1 MSKIKIISW
10 IVVLCIT
17 GWIATRTYYFFF
29 ANSNPQLTLSGIV
42 DGGYYAGDVSCV
54 VNGEHPYKVKTITV
68 MLDGKPLTYNFSIG
82 KSSFDFPFT
91 LPTKTLANGKHDL
104 HIKLVDGTLKRNQ
117 VSKDLAFY
125 VDNTPLQ
132 AAFVKQTTEYR
143 VFQGKTLHIQFQTNK
158 LLKEAHVNVFSNVF
172 PCYPEAKNSLI
183 YETFIPIECE
193 ATPNEYVLTIDCR
206 DHVDNL
212 VTLEAK
218 VQIVP
223 YPFKKH
229 ALHVDQQ
236 HIEREKEIG
245 ASQELLNNEMK
256 RLAELSPRE
265 KLWTGSFYVP
275 TEILR
280 VSTEFGTIRTT
291 QEKGRY
297 SHKGVDIVNHPK
309 SVIWAPQDG
318 RVVIKDRYAYSG
330 YTVVL
335 DHGWGIFSLFYH
347 LDSFA
352 GNYAVG
358 DFVKKG
364 NPIGKLGKTGYASG
378 YHLHWEMRINN
389 IEIDPLEWTKPG
401 F

>member
-10 IVVLCIT
+10 ILVLSIT
-17 GWIATRTYYFFF
+17 GWIATKAYYFFF
-29 ANSNPQLTLSGIV
+29 ANTNPQLALSGIV
-42 DGGYYAGDVSCV
+42 DGGYYAGDVACV

-68 MLDGKPLTYNFSIG
+68 MLDGKPLTYNFSMR
-82 KSSFDFPFT
+82 
-91 LPTKTLANGKHDL
+91 
-104 HIKLVDGTLKRNQ
+104 IKLVDGTLKKNP

-132 AAFVKQTTEYR
+132 AAFVKQATEYR

-158 LLKEAHVNVFSNVF
+158 PLKEAHVNVFSNVF
-172 PCYPEAKNSLI
+172 PCFPEAKNSLI

-206 DHVDNL
+206 DYVDNL

-223 YPFKKH
+223 FPFKKH
-229 ALHVDQQ
+229 VLHVDQQ

-256 RLAELSPRE
+256 RLTQVSPRE

-280 VSTEFGTIRTT
+280 ISTEFGTIRTT

-364 NPIGKLGKTGYASG
+364 NPIGRLGKTGYASG
-378 YHLHWEMRINN
+378 YHLHWEMRIND
-389 IEIDPLEWTKPG
+389 IEVDPLEWTKPG